1 MQRFSSQRR
10 KAACQELMH
19 LLKESIDSDINIDQN
34 LKIELNQRLGI
45 NLDYE
50 ENSLKYLKKYAADI
64 RSSDLELNRKNRDKG
79 EKDQHVPDCS
89 FYFEMVQFMLQKF
102 PFSFLSG
109 LPVVPLARSGLY
121 QFSLDRLDNS
131 RNHYEN
137 YLAGLLRVSTVT
149 EQHLF
154 PWHCKDW
161 DSKREFL
168 AHLASLFESNAQ
180 EDIVQDEREF
190 TDIENRYVYLFYLL

>member
-1 MQRFSSQRR
+1 MQRFSGQRR
-10 KAACQELMH
+10 EAACHELMH
-19 LLKESIDSDINIDQN
+19 LLKESIDSEINVDQALKDEID
-34 LKIELNQRLGI
+34 QRLGI
-45 NLDYE
+45 DLE
-50 ENSLKYLKKYAADI
+50 FEQNSVKYLKKYASDI
-64 RSSDLELNRKNRDKG
+64 RSSDLELNRKYREKG
-79 EKDQHVPDCS
+79 METQHVPACS
-89 FYFEMVQFMLQKF
+89 SYLEMVQFMIRKF

-109 LPVVPLARSGLY
+109 LRVVPLARSGLY

-137 YLAGLLRVSTVT
+137 YTAGLLRVSTVT

-168 AHLASLFESNAQ
+168 LHLATLFDSDTQNNT
-180 EDIVQDEREF
+180 VQVEREF
-190 TDIENRYVYLFYLL
+190 DDIEKRFVYSFC